1 MSYTALEIISRGMMK
16 AGFSRVSQEQVS
28 TENSN
33 ANKGYYALLEAICDL
48 TAYTPTA
55 AWNDDEVTGATVA
68 SQEYLD
74 VDADTNPNLIFYVAI
89 DSSINLLTMT
99 TRQELIAD
107 ILPVNSNPTTTGKP
121 TRWYVHKNLVKFWRI
136 PDQAYTITYGFQQLP
151 QTFSAT
157 AATSTILRITD
168 EWANVLIGMTA
179 IRILDQFP
187 SGAANKKADLFK
199 RIEDMTNPTSLLT
212 CAIRNNKLE
221 EKKTRQK
228 FRYPRHFRKS
238 RFV

>member
-1 MSYTALEIISRGMMK
+1 MK
-16 AGFSRVSQEQVS
+16 AGFNRVSQEQVT

-33 ANKGYYALLEAICDL
+33 ANKCYYALLEAIADL

-68 SQEYLD
+68 SQEHLTL
-74 VDADTNPNLIFYVAI
+74 DADTNPNIIYYVAI

-99 TRQELIAD
+99 TRQELISD
-107 ILPVNSNPTTTGKP
+107 ILPINANPTTTGKP

-136 PDQAYTITYGFQQLP
+136 PDAVYTITYGFQQLP
-151 QTFSAT
+151 QTFTAT
-157 AATSTILRITD
+157 NASTTTLRITD

-179 IRILDQFP
+179 IRILEQFP
-187 SGAANKKADLFK
+187 SGASNKKVDLFK
-199 RIEDMTNPTSLLT
+199 RVEDMTNPVSLLT

-228 FRYPRHFRKS
+228 FRYPRHFRRS
-238 RFV
+238 RFI